1 MKKLITLTCLTTG
14 IIALSA
20 FSGKREKPVAPVS
33 AVNKAIELSNFNLNI
48 KPGDDF
54 YEYVNGT
61 WIKNNPIPGTET
73 RWGSFNIL
81 DDVTRTRLKVILDE
95 TAKNTAAAKGSAEQ
109 KIRDFYATGMDSLK
123 LEKQGAS
130 PIMPMLEKI
139 EAIKDKDALM
149 AAVADLHKLG
159 IGAFFGF
166 YVGQDDKN
174 STQMIIN
181 LFQGGLGLPDKDY
194 YLKDDAESKNIRDK
208 YVTLITKMFDMA
220 GIKNGADRANAIL
233 KMESDMAANSRS
245 RVELRDPEA
254 NYNKMKNAELL
265 ALMPTV
271 SYTIYEKVMGVPFDE
286 VIVGQPKFFQGL
298 DKIISAYS
306 IDDLKS
312 YLMWNII
319 NERAPMLNDAFVKAD
334 FDFYQGTLSGA
345 KEMKPR
351 WKRVLATMNG
361 TVGELIGQIYV
372 KKYFT
377 PEAKMKV
384 DKMVQNLIAAYKERI
399 SSRTW
404 MAEETKK
411 AAMAKLEKVTRKLA
425 YPDKWRDYTKLDVGT
440 ESYCDNVNK
449 AAAFF
454 FDYNLSKLGK
464 PIDKSVWGM
473 TPQTINAYYNPGFN
487 EIVFPAAI
495 MQPPFFDPMADDA
508 VNYGGMGAVIGH
520 ELTHGFD
527 DQGSQYD
534 AEGNLKQWWLEDDK
548 KRFESNTAK
557 LIKQYNEF
565 KALDSLTVNG
575 QLTLGENIADLGG
588 LTIAYAALQKD
599 LAGKPK
605 PKIDGFTPEQRFFI
619 SFAQVWRNN
628 IRPEEL
634 KRRLKVDVHSPGK
647 YRTLGP
653 LRNMPEFYAAFNIK
667 PTDKMY
673 LALADRAEIW

>member
-14 IIALSA
+14 IVALSA
-20 FSGKREKPVAPVS
+20 FREKPVTPVS
-33 AVNKAIELSNFNLNI
+33 TVNKAIELSNFNTSV

-81 DDVTRTRLKVILDE
+81 DDVTRTRVKVILDE
-95 TAKNTAAAKGSAEQ
+95 NARNTAAAKGSAEQ

-130 PIMPMLEKI
+130 PIMPMLEKVK
-139 EAIKDKDALM
+139 AIKDKTELM
-149 AAVADLHKLG
+149 AAVANMHKMG

-166 YVGQDDKN
+166 FVGQDDKN

-194 YLKDDAESKNIRDK
+194 YLKNDEESKTIREK
-208 YVTLITKMFDMA
+208 YVALMANMFGMV
-220 GIKNGADRANAIL
+220 GEKNGKEMAEAIL

-254 NYNKMKNAELL
+254 NYNKMGNDALI
-265 ALMPTV
+265 ALMPSV
-271 SYTIYEKVMGVPFDE
+271 DFKMYEGTLGVPFGE
-286 VIVGQPKFFQGL
+286 VVLGQPKFFEGL

-306 IDDLKS
+306 LDDLKS

-319 NERAPMLNDAFVKAD
+319 NERAPMLSDAFVKAD
-334 FDFYQGTLSGA
+334 FDFYQATLSGA

-351 WKRVLATMNG
+351 WKRVMGTMNG

-377 PEAKMKV
+377 AEAKMKV

-404 MAEETKK
+404 MADETKK

-449 AAAFF
+449 ASQFF
-454 FDYNLSKLGK
+454 FDYNVSKLGK
-464 PIDKSVWGM
+464 PIDKTVWGM

-495 MQPPFFDPMADDA
+495 MQPPFFDPLADDA

-534 AEGNLKQWWLEDDK
+534 AEGNLKQWWLEEDK

-565 KALDSLTVNG
+565 NPLDSLTVNG

-605 PKIDGFTPEQRFFI
+605 VKIDGFTPEQRFFI
-619 SFAQVWRNN
+619 SYAQVWRNS
-628 IRPEEL
+628 IRNEEL

-673 LALADRAEIW
+673 LAPADRAEIW

>member
-20 FSGKREKPVAPVS
+20 FSGKREKPVQPVS
-33 AVNKAIELSNFNLNI
+33 AVNKAIEISNFNINI

-61 WIKNNPIPGTET
+61 WIKNNPIPGAET

-81 DDVTRTRLKVILDE
+81 DDVTRTRVKVILDDN
-95 TAKNTAAAKGSAEQ
+95 AKNTTAAKGSAEQ

-123 LEKQGAS
+123 LEKQGSA
-130 PIMPMLEKI
+130 PIMPMLEKVK
-139 EAIKDKDALM
+139 AIKDKNELM
-149 AAVADLHKLG
+149 TAVANMHKMG
-159 IGAFFGF
+159 ISAFFGF

-194 YLKDDAESKNIRDK
+194 YLKDDDESKNIREK
-208 YVTLITKMFDMA
+208 YVALMSTMFKMV
-220 GIKNGADRANAIL
+220 GEGNGAERANAIL

-245 RVELRDPEA
+245 RVELRNPEA
-254 NYNKMKNAELL
+254 NYNKMSNDQLL
-265 ALMPTV
+265 ALMPSV
-271 SYTIYEKVMGVPFDE
+271 NYKMYEEAIGAPFGE
-286 VIVGQPKFFQGL
+286 VIVGQPKFFEGL
-298 DKIISAYS
+298 DKIISVYS
-306 IDDLKS
+306 LDDLKS

-319 NERAPMLNDAFVKAD
+319 NERAPMLSSAFEKAD

-351 WKRVLATMNG
+351 WKRVMGTMNG

-377 PEAKMKV
+377 AEAKMKV

-449 AAAFF
+449 ASQFF
-454 FDYNLSKLGK
+454 FDYNISKLGK
-464 PIDKSVWGM
+464 PIDKTVWGM

-495 MQPPFFDPMADDA
+495 MQPPFFDPLADDA

-534 AEGNLKQWWLEDDK
+534 AEGNLKQWWLEEDK

-565 KALDSLTVNG
+565 NPLDSLTVNG

-605 PKIDGFTPEQRFFI
+605 PKIDGFSPEQRFFI
-619 SFAQVWRNN
+619 SYAQVWRNN
-628 IRPEEL
+628 IRNEEL

-673 LALADRAEIW
+673 LAPTDRAEIW